1 MQNNKN
7 HLLIV
12 YLKLPSCTNDIHFIF
27 SATHTCI
34 LVHHSHLNC
43 DISTSEWIT
52 DADLTK
58 YLVHSCVHKTEELYE
73 NSRTHIMCVFFC
85 GWMRLLSFF
94 INSLFEKS
102 YWYHRLRNTQLHSFL
117 SLQWFIVTRVLS
129 EPQHIKPRSFEMTK
143 PVCC

>member
-7 HLLIV
+7 HLLVV
-12 YLKLPSCTNDIHFIF
+12 YLKLSSCTNDIHFIF

-73 NSRTHIMCVFFC
+73 NSPISCVYFFVVEWDFC
-85 GWMRLLSFF
+85 
-94 INSLFEKS
+94 LFLFTRSSKRVIGTTGSEI
-102 YWYHRLRNTQLHSFL
+102 QLHSFL

>member
-7 HLLIV
+7 HLLMCILNYHHVQMTFISFFQPLILV
-12 YLKLPSCTNDIHFIF
+12 YLYTTLTLI
-27 SATHTCI
+27 A
-34 LVHHSHLNC
+34 
-43 DISTSEWIT
+43 ISQISEWFT

-58 YLVHSCVHKTEELYE
+58 YLVHSCAHKTEELYE
-73 NSRTHIMCVFFC
+73 NSPRSGVYCFVVEWDFC
-85 GWMRLLSFF
+85 
-94 INSLFEKS
+94 LFLFTRSSKRVIGTTGSEI
-102 YWYHRLRNTQLHSFL
+102 QLHSFL